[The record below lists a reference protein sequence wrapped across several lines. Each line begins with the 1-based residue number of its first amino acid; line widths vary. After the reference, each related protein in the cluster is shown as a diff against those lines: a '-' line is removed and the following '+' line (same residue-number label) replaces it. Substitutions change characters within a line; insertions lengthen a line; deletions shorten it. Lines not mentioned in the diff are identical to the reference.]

1 MRKFLSLVLALTVV
15 FTLFVSMSVSADGYT
30 FSFGEPSYNENTA
43 TIAILVDSATFKGEY
58 LDSALFSFIT
68 ENCKIDSATTEW
80 SDNIDFTSGAV
91 YTFNSSDTKWGIEKS
106 ALSSASN
113 VLFSIKV
120 SKTADNAKI
129 SFSTDTYV
137 EDSTN
142 SSSKIKANSTNA
154 ATIEL
159 WKSTT
164 VEPEAT
170 IDTNDDVK
178 SNEITLD
185 NGTKYINVPTY
196 IGKVAVSGELNGK
209 NVKITPVVKY
219 DGTDVTSTLKK
230 VDSITIPGASF
241 KDGAKIEFKFAIVGA
256 PTTGTID
263 LSATAAPVE

>member
-15 FTLFVSMSVSADGYT
+15 FTLFVSMSVSADSYT

-80 SDNIDFTSGAV
+80 SDDIDFTSGAV

-106 ALSSASN
+106 ALSGASN

-164 VEPEAT
+164 VEPAT
-170 IDTNDDVK
+170 AEIDAATVTKGTTAVGND
-178 SNEITLD
+178 
-185 NGTKYINVPTY
+185 GTEYTDVPTY
-196 IGKVAVSGELNGK
+196 IGKVAISNIGSKKVVLTPVATLNG
-209 NVKITPVVKY
+209 VAH
-219 DGTDVTSTLKK
+219 TLKSAPTITFDDKTALEEGK
-230 VDSITIPGASF
+230 V
-241 KDGAKIEFKFAIVGA
+241 EFKFALIGA
-256 PTTGTID
+256 PTTGVE
-263 LSATAAPVE
+263 LTAKVDIVD

>member
-1 MRKFLSLVLALTVV
+1 MRKFLSLILALTVV

-80 SDNIDFTSGAV
+80 SDHIDFTSGAV
-91 YTFNSSDTKWGIEKS
+91 YTFNSSDSKWGIENS

-159 WKSTT
+159 WKSTP
-164 VEPEAT
+164 VVPEVKDVTTTATGTTFGKYKDVPLFDCAAT
-170 IDTNDDVK
+170 IKNASKVFIAPELFLNGV
-178 SNEITLD
+178 SQ
-185 NGTKYINVPTY
+185 GTKE
-196 IGKVAVSGELNGK
+196 KVE
-209 NVKITPVVKY
+209 
-219 DGTDVTSTLKK
+219 
-230 VDSITIPGASF
+230 IPGLTADE
-241 KDGAKIEFKFAIVGA
+241 DGANVVIKIAIVGA
-256 PTTGTID
+256 DEGVVTINPNI
-263 LSATAAPVE
+263 TAE